1 MEIKNNYAKAYKEVL
16 EIIQY
21 FPEEEYNKIP
31 KEKIEFYKN
40 NMDKEHEFILNPEI
54 DLSEQNILKET
65 YTIII
70 TLFQDYFAS
79 EKQKEKI
86 KEILELNE
94 RKAEKEKNEKYNPD
108 DLFKNR
114 YKVEPS
120 LQNENQETGLL
131 EYKESFFIKLKDF
144 IMKLLHKRGDC
155 Q

>member
-131 EYKESFFIKLKDF
+131 EYKESFFIKLKNF
-144 IMKLLHKRGDC
+144 IMKLLHKRADC